1 MYYIIENKMSGS
13 ELIAQCWGFEEA
25 KAKVKD
31 LLSKADK
38 YTIYEIG
45 EFKKAFDVK
54 DLEKLQQDLVK

>member
-13 ELIAQCWGFEEA
+13 ELIEQCWGWDEA

-45 EFKKAFDVK
+45 EFKKAYSGV
-54 DLEKLQQDLVK
+54 DLKKLQQDLDN

>member
-13 ELIAQCWGFEEA
+13 ELIEQCWGLEEA

-45 EFKKAFDVK
+45 EFKKAYSGV
-54 DLEKLQQDLVK
+54 DLKKLQQDLDN